1 MEGEI
6 VLSRDRGMERVGE
19 GEREIERSGVECRQK
34 EREREMEVDREREKC
49 NWMQTEKQS
58 RGVK

>member
-1 MEGEI
+1 MC
-6 VLSRDRGMERVGE
+6 SRERNRKSVCVG
-19 GEREIERSGVECRQK
+19 GIERFGVECRQI
-34 EREREMEVDREREKC
+34 EREREMEVDREGEKC